1 MEGYSAGRVQG
12 PLAPY
17 AAGFVV
23 ELVGRGYRPRSVRG
37 QLELMAHLSR
47 WLAEQG
53 LEPGGLAQ
61 ETAERFLAV
70 RRERDVNL
78 RSWRA
83 LGPLVGYMRGLG
95 VVPEL
100 IASAATPA
108 ERLLSDYREYLL
120 RERGLTAGS
129 MAHLERVARLFLAER
144 SEPLEGALQRLTA
157 GEVTGFVVARCAPGR
172 CSGST
177 AKILT
182 GGLRS
187 LLRYLHVA
195 GFTAI
200 PLAQAVPRAAGWRL
214 SSLPRPL
221 EAEQVARLLESCD
234 PATVSGRRDL
244 AILSLLA
251 RLGLRCCEVA
261 GLCLDDIDWRAGEV
275 TIRGKGATTERLPLP
290 RDVGEAMADYL
301 RDGRPASVGFRE
313 VFVTAKAPR
322 RPLSPIGVT
331 HVVGCACKRAG
342 MERVGAH
349 RLRHT
354 LASDLLRAGT
364 PLAQIAPILRHAS
377 VATTAIYAKV
387 DRDALRA
394 LARPW
399 PLAGGAA

>member
-1 MEGYSAGRVQG
+1 MHGQSVAGMEG

-23 ELVGRGYRPRSVRG
+23 DLVARGYRPRSVSG
-37 QLELMAHLSR
+37 QLELMAHVSR

-53 LEPGGLAQ
+53 LKPGGLTQ
-61 ETAERFLAV
+61 DQVERFLSV
-70 RRERDVNL
+70 RRESHVSL
-78 RSWRA
+78 MSWRA
-83 LGPLVGYMRGLG
+83 VGPLVVYLRGLG
-95 VVPEL
+95 VVPEPV
-100 IASAATPA
+100 AAADTPV
-108 ERLLSDYREYLL
+108 ERLLLDYRVYLV

-129 MAHLERVARLFLAER
+129 IAHWERVARLFLAER
-144 SEPLEGALQRLTA
+144 CEPLEDALGQLTS

-172 CSGST
+172 CSGSA
-177 AKILT
+177 AKALT

-195 GFTAI
+195 GLTAM
-200 PLAQAVPRAAGWRL
+200 PLAAAVPRAAGWRL
-214 SSLPRPL
+214 GSLPRAV
-221 EAEQVARLLESCD
+221 EADQVVRLLESCD
-234 PATVSGRRDL
+234 RATVVGRRDL
-244 AILSLLA
+244 AVLSLLS
-251 RLGLRCCEVA
+251 RLGLRAGEVA
-261 GLCLDDIDWRAGEV
+261 GLCLDDIGWRAGEV
-275 TIRGKGATTERLPLP
+275 TIRGKGSTTERLPLP
-290 RDVGEAMADYL
+290 HDVGEVLADYL
-301 RDGRPASVGFRE
+301 RDGRPALADFRE

-322 RPLSPIGVT
+322 RALSPTGVT

-342 MERVGAH
+342 IEPVGAH

-387 DRDALRA
+387 DRDALRT

-399 PLAGGAA
+399 PLAGGVA